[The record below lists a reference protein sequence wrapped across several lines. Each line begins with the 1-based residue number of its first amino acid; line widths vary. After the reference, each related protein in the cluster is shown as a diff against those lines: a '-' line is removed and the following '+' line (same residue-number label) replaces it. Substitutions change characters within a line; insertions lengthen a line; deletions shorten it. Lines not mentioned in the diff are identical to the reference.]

1 MALWVIPGAAL
12 PNGQGWKLWL
22 SLEGSVPFPPGPI
35 TIKDQH
41 GQPQQAQI
49 TWSLHDT
56 IPGFPRRLGVAT
68 VTLPSPHPGGLYTIE
83 VPGTQ
88 PFRLRSLPDSLEEPV
103 SFMFSSCFW
112 HPADREGHY
121 AGAVKAIP
129 SDWTPAFKFLLGDQ
143 VYCDWPA
150 DLSWDLKARRA
161 YEVYGSR
168 YHTYWSDE
176 AYRAML
182 GTSPNFFLCD
192 DHEYWN
198 DYPEFQ
204 FHLMRS
210 WRGYRDAYAQAADR
224 YYQAFQAC
232 TNPSDTRWYTFHV
245 GPVSFFV
252 SDSRSGR
259 QLQQSSASHFFVEE
273 QWRALEAWA
282 TALRGPGLLVLG
294 QPLLQKDGDFRD
306 HSLSNFRR
314 DYDRLWTVLERATHD
329 IFLISGDIHTN
340 RYSTARRG
348 SRMIREFI
356 ASPAAMIR
364 PGSTTPETPPSLI
377 RVGEGERTRTWKVDQ
392 DPFLCLSNTVG
403 LVRMSQGTNR
413 RIRLELGLWQIRP
426 HHVPDRSERRMTTA
440 HAEGDFRFLFQDEV
454 ELR

>member
-1 MALWVIPGAAL
+1 MALWVVPGAAL

-22 SLEGSVPFPPGPI
+22 SLEGSVPFSPGPI
-35 TIKDQH
+35 TIKNQH

-68 VTLPSPHPGGLYTIE
+68 VTLRRPHPGRLYTIE

-150 DLSWDLKARRA
+150 DLSWDFRARTA

-210 WRGYRDAYAQAADR
+210 WRGYRDTYAQAA
-224 YYQAFQAC
+224 
-232 TNPSDTRWYTFHV
+232 
-245 GPVSFFV
+245 
-252 SDSRSGR
+252 
-259 QLQQSSASHFFVEE
+259 
-273 QWRALEAWA
+273 
-282 TALRGPGLLVLG
+282 
-294 QPLLQKDGDFRD
+294 
-306 HSLSNFRR
+306 
-314 DYDRLWTVLERATHD
+314 
-329 IFLISGDIHTN
+329 
-340 RYSTARRG
+340 
-348 SRMIREFI
+348 
-356 ASPAAMIR
+356 
-364 PGSTTPETPPSLI
+364 
-377 RVGEGERTRTWKVDQ
+377 
-392 DPFLCLSNTVG
+392 
-403 LVRMSQGTNR
+403 
-413 RIRLELGLWQIRP
+413 
-426 HHVPDRSERRMTTA
+426 
-440 HAEGDFRFLFQDEV
+440 
-454 ELR
+454 